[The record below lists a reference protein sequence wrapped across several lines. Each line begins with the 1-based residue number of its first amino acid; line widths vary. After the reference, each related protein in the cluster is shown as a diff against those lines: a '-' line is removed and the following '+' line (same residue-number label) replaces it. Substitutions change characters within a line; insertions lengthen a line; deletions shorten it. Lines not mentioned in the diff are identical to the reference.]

1 MKKPEITPGKWH
13 AMPMHQTEETII
25 FADNE
30 EPQVAVVRWKC
41 GVEDNRELANIK
53 AITALPDLLESME
66 PLQGINDRR
75 LRSMNADQLRELIW
89 ETRSLQML
97 SLTKAGYTFD

>member
-1 MKKPEITPGKWH
+1 
-13 AMPMHQTEETII
+13 MHQTEETII

-53 AITALPDLLESME
+53 ALAAVPALLEALE
-66 PLQGINDRR
+66 DLHR
-75 LRSMNADQLRELIW
+75 LASIQLNQSATMDGLVNCDAIAKARSA
-89 ETRSLQML
+89 
-97 SLTKAGYTFD
+97 LTAAGYQF